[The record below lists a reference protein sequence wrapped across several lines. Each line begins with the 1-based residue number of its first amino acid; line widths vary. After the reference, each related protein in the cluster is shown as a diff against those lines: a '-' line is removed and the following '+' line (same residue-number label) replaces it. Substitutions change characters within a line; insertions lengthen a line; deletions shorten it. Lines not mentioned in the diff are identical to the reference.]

1 MSLKSTGISLL
12 LLLMAVCTY
21 GQEQPV
27 SRHITGK
34 EGAAGTQVIVN
45 EVNTDQY
52 PQVRI
57 FTTVLKEGAPL
68 QGLSA
73 VDFRMRE
80 DEVDHEPITV
90 EPQLPPL
97 SVVLTL
103 DTSGSMAKR
112 MKETQAA
119 AMSFLDTLGGNDSA
133 QVVTSHVRSS
143 R

>member
-21 GQEQPV
+21 GQEQPG
-27 SRHITGK
+27 SRHITG
-34 EGAAGTQVIVN
+34 EEDAADAQVIIN

-52 PQVRI
+52 PEVRI
-57 FTTVLKEGAPL
+57 FTTVLKEGTPL
-68 QGLSA
+68 QGLSTD
-73 VDFRMRE
+73 DFRVRE
-80 DEVDHEPITV
+80 DEVDQEPVTV

-112 MKETQAA
+112 MQETQAA
-119 AMSFLDTLGGNDSA
+119 AMHFLDTLGGNDST
-133 QVVTSHVRSS
+133 QVVTSHARSS
-143 R
+143 G